1 MPSLESEIEGIIET
15 FTNNLK
21 QRKFKGSRDLALNSV
36 QLWKKIIGQMK
47 WQNARELMD
56 TIKRIGK
63 DLAETAPSETVIGN
77 MTRRMLKI
85 VRDEYAMLQKGKQE
99 ESDLQDS
106 LQKILTA
113 DESDSDYTK
122 NIPLLK
128 PAIMEHIGEFLAEL
142 ESSEIDISAQALEH
156 IHANEIIMTIGYSKT
171 VSAFLK
177 SAAKNRVFQVIVAEC
192 APFFHGHQLAADLAE
207 ARISTTLIP
216 DSAIFAMMARV
227 NKVIIGTHSV
237 MANGGLK
244 AVCGTHTL
252 ALAAKHYSVPFVVC
266 APMFK
271 LCPEYVCSL
280 DQDGFNQFVSPEE
293 VLNNDEGKLVSKVN
307 VYNPIFDY
315 VPPELVTLFISNT
328 GGNAPSY
335 IYRLLSELYHPLDV
349 QL

>member
-56 TIKRIGK
+56 AIKQIGK
-63 DLAETAPSETVIGN
+63 DLAETLPSETVIGN

-85 VRDEYAMLQKGKQE
+85 VRDEYAMLQKVKQE
-99 ESDLQDS
+99 ESEES

-113 DESDSDYTK
+113 GEVDVDYIK
-122 NIPLLK
+122 NIPSLK
-128 PAIMEHIGEFLAEL
+128 SAIMEHIGEFLTEL

-171 VSAFLK
+171 VFAFLK
-177 SAAKNRVFQVIVAEC
+177 TAARDRAFQVIVAEC
-192 APFFHGHQLAADLAE
+192 APFYHGHKLAADLAE
-207 ARISTTLIP
+207 AKISTTLIP

-244 AVCGTHTL
+244 SVCGTHTL
-252 ALAAKHYSVPFVVC
+252 ALAAKHYSVPLVVC

-280 DQDGFNQFVSPEE
+280 DQDGFNQFASPEE
-293 VLNNDEGKLVSKVN
+293 VLSYDEGMLVSRVN